1 MTTLVSHSTYKFVYD
16 VPAVVVALEE
26 TPVPVTFETDEL
38 GDVGYSGVRFKF
50 DATGPGDV
58 IFKATDSEEVEHT
71 FVNSGFWG
79 PLDGYNL
86 TADYSATT
94 DWSMNFS
101 EPGQYNITFSLIE
114 APDGDVVA
122 GIEDSEDITV
132 RAVDILDY
140 YRRLHEPYDE
150 VTTLDLLAAADDWIA
165 NEVPPGFDEPITTM
179 QLLALADEWFSS

>member
-1 MTTLVSHSTYKFVYD
+1 
-16 VPAVVVALEE
+16 
-26 TPVPVTFETDEL
+26 
-38 GDVGYSGVRFKF
+38 
-50 DATGPGDV
+50 
-58 IFKATDSEEVEHT
+58 
-71 FVNSGFWG
+71 
-79 PLDGYNL
+79 L
-86 TADYSATT
+86 TADYSDTT
-94 DWSMNFS
+94 DWSLNFS
-101 EPGQYNITFSLIE
+101 EPGEYDITFSLIE